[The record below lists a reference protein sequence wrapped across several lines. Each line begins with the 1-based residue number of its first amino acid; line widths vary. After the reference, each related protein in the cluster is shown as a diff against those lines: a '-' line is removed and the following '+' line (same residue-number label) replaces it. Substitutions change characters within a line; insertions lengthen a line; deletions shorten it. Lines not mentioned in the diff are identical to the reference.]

1 MVGQSAVHEK
11 KNNLL
16 KAQNLNIDSKHFS
29 RKENVSPKKCFSI
42 GNFTYNTQE
51 TYLFDTSCY
60 FVIYQQ
66 FRRYQ
71 LCFHHDLESKIN

>member
-1 MVGQSAVHEK
+1 MGQSAVHK

-71 LCFHHDLESKIN
+71 LCFHHDLKSKIN